1 MEKSVYINR
10 ISFFER
16 DSAAQ
21 FEVEIQEGNFSY
33 SSEILVPM
41 QSLNRVINSIHAAI
55 EGVFDQFKSSWVQGE
70 GNFFE
75 LDLRSASKRPLLN
88 LEQDVFTMDLKQIRA

>member
-1 MEKSVYINR
+1 MEKSVFVNR

-16 DSAAQ
+16 DSSAQ

-33 SSEILVPM
+33 TSEILVPM
-41 QSLNRVINSIHAAI
+41 QALNRVLNSIHARI

-70 GNFFE
+70 GNFYE
-75 LDLRSASKRPLLN
+75 LDLRSTSDRPLLDMQ
-88 LEQDVFTMDLKQIRA
+88 LDIFSSELKQIRA

>member
-1 MEKSVYINR
+1 MEKSVFINR

-16 DSAAQ
+16 DHSAQ

-33 SSEILVPM
+33 SSEILIPM
-41 QSLNRVINSIHAAI
+41 QALNRVLNSIHATI
-55 EGVFDQFKSSWVQGE
+55 EGIFDQFKSSWVQGE

-75 LDLRSASKRPLLN
+75 LDLRSRFERPLL
-88 LEQDVFTMDLKQIRA
+88 DVQLDIFSSDLKQIRA